1 MGGARGTGDIW
12 CNVQQQRPEVAIRLE
27 TSHEHRQTILM
38 NALTPAL
45 LADWLGRAADV
56 FAEHRARLTQLD
68 SAIGDGDH
76 GENVARGFK
85 AVVAKLPPGGG
96 SDVGALFK
104 NGAMTL
110 IGTVGGASGPL
121 LGSFFLDAGKASAG
135 KAELTLDDWKT
146 AFEAGVR
153 GVAARGKAVAGDKT
167 MLDALFPAVDALRA
181 GGGALVPSLR
191 AAAGA
196 AATGAA
202 ATEPIVARKGR
213 ASYLGERSAG
223 HRDPG
228 AESSQ
233 LLLTALADTAE
244 SAASA

>member
-1 MGGARGTGDIW
+1 MPD
-12 CNVQQQRPEVAIRLE
+12 
-27 TSHEHRQTILM
+27 
-38 NALTPAL
+38 ALTPRIL
-45 LADWLGRAADV
+45 TEWLGRAAEV

-96 SDVGALFK
+96 GDVGALFK
-104 NGAMTL
+104 NVAMTL

-121 LGSFFLDAGKASAG
+121 LGSFFLDAGKAAAG
-135 KAELTLDDWKT
+135 KTELTLDDWRT
-146 AFEAGVR
+146 VFEAGVR
-153 GVAARGKAVAGDKT
+153 GVAARGKAAIGDKT
-167 MLDALFPAVDALRA
+167 MLDALFPAMDALHAA
-181 GGGALVPSLR
+181 GGDDLVPALR

-196 AATGAA
+196 AANGAA

-233 LLLTALADTAE
+233 LLLTALADAAE
-244 SAASA
+244 NAAGA

>member
-1 MGGARGTGDIW
+1 MSS
-12 CNVQQQRPEVAIRLE
+12 V
-27 TSHEHRQTILM
+27 
-38 NALTPAL
+38 LTPAL
-45 LADWLGRAADV
+45 LADWLGRVAAV
-56 FAEHRARLTQLD
+56 FVEHRTRLTELD

-76 GENVARGFK
+76 GENVARGFR

-104 NGAMTL
+104 NVAMTL

-121 LGSFFLDAGKASAG
+121 LGSFFLDAGKAAAG

-153 GVAARGKAVAGDKT
+153 AVQTRGKAAPGDKT
-167 MLDALFPAVDALRA
+167 MLDALGPAVDALRA
-181 GGGALVPSLR
+181 GGDLVPALR

-196 AATGAA
+196 AATGAL
-202 ATEPIVARKGR
+202 ATEPPVARTRR

-228 AESSQ
+228 AESSR
-233 LLLTALADTAE
+233 LWLEALADTAE
-244 SAASA
+244 AVGA